1 MTLYEHV
8 SIHSFHYVLKTCTE
22 SLMYI
27 KDTNIEQG
35 YYFQEINIL
44 AFVHQ
49 KCIVPWIVLVI

>member
-8 SIHSFHYVLKTCTE
+8 SIHSFHYVLKTYTE

-49 KCIVPWIVLVI
+49 KCIVP